1 MIEVILVSLVASI
14 YLFALL
20 FFILYRKMKN
30 SIDNPQRTTIE
41 LNLSI
46 LPQNQE
52 KEIGELL
59 TEIKKIKKLVEKS
72 SPVPVAPTNSQV
84 TPKTFQTEDYESFFQ
99 SITEKVNDSQ
109 KLEAIKNLML
119 FIEEKGT
126 IPSVVSAQGDR
137 EAKYWKKIKNGKITT
152 YDILSHV
159 TLREHTLNVAK
170 EIVKLLTNTYGT
182 HSFVLLPQALF
193 SAFGHDLGKLPDFRT
208 GAYATADHPEISSIA
223 IRKWL
228 NSSSLSEEEKER
240 VIKAIKFH
248 HSKPQDKL
256 GELLQEA
263 DRKAREHEVIK
274 YSEVVAPTLE
284 LEEGT
289 LPLEIIIRL
298 LEEIWS
304 YTNVKK
310 LFKGK
315 ALYHSFTRNGVIYFD
330 PDIPAQVLREMG
342 FTNLPDDDKE
352 LKLLIDKSF
361 RKFGLDWDKVKEGYY
376 CIPVEIGGKRM
387 FLGALNL
394 EKVADVLSRMPSDL
408 PQPPNFDSED

>member
-1 MIEVILVSLVASI
+1 
-14 YLFALL
+14 
-20 FFILYRKMKN
+20 
-30 SIDNPQRTTIE
+30 
-41 LNLSI
+41 
-46 LPQNQE
+46 
-52 KEIGELL
+52 
-59 TEIKKIKKLVEKS
+59 
-72 SPVPVAPTNSQV
+72 
-84 TPKTFQTEDYESFFQ
+84 
-99 SITEKVNDSQ
+99 
-109 KLEAIKNLML
+109 
-119 FIEEKGT
+119 
-126 IPSVVSAQGDR
+126 
-137 EAKYWKKIKNGKITT
+137 
-152 YDILSHV
+152 
-159 TLREHTLNVAK
+159 
-170 EIVKLLTNTYGT
+170 
-182 HSFVLLPQALF
+182 
-193 SAFGHDLGKLPDFRT
+193 
-208 GAYATADHPEISSIA
+208 
-223 IRKWL
+223 
-228 NSSSLSEEEKER
+228 
-240 VIKAIKFH
+240 
-248 HSKPQDKL
+248 
-256 GELLQEA
+256 LQEA

-361 RKFGLDWDKVKEGYY
+361 RKFGLVWDKVKEGYY